1 MTTPFEGP
9 QLARTDIPTPLPILP
24 GLRSLATWIEACL
37 EGDHR

>member
-24 GLRSLATWIEACL
+24 GLRSLTTWIEACL